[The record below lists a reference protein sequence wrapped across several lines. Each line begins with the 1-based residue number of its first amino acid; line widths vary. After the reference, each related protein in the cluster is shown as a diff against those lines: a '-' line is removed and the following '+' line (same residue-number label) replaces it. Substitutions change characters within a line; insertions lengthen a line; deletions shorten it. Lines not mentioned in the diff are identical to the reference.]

1 MSDLDPE
8 KIKIHKRMLPFL
20 MKPITLIV
28 LTITCIFGE
37 VMWMYRAIQN
47 ENQLESL
54 GLFVAGAILGGT
66 SGIWT
71 TRMFD
76 RYYVKSI
83 LGHVR
88 IMRTPTGIKNTIF
101 TVLALG
107 LPMAVSFARS
117 DLDPFLPI
125 IQSYIFGFI
134 CGTNIMI
141 YLWTRKL
148 PA

>member
-47 ENQLESL
+47 GNQLESL

>member
-1 MSDLDPE
+1 MSDIDPN

-20 MKPITLIV
+20 MKPITLII

-37 VMWMYRAIQN
+37 VMWMYLAIQDG
-47 ENQLESL
+47 NQLESL
-54 GLFVAGAILGGT
+54 GLFVAGTILGGT

-71 TRMFD
+71 SRMFD
-76 RYYVKSI
+76 KYYVMSL
-83 LGHVR
+83 LGRVS
-88 IMRTPTGIKNTIF
+88 IMRTSAGIKNTVF

-107 LPMAVSFARS
+107 IPMVVSFVRS
-117 DLDPFLPI
+117 NMDPFLPI

-141 YLWTRKL
+141 YLWARKL
-148 PA
+148 PD

>member
-1 MSDLDPE
+1 MSDLNPE
-8 KIKIHKRMLPFL
+8 KIEIHKRMLPFL

-47 ENQLESL
+47 GNQLESL

-76 RYYVKSI
+76 KYYVKSI

-88 IMRTPTGIKNTIF
+88 IMRTPAGIKNTIF

-107 LPMAVSFARS
+107 LPMAVSFVRS

>member
-37 VMWMYRAIQN
+37 VMWMYRAIQDG
-47 ENQLESL
+47 NQLESL
-54 GLFVAGAILGGT
+54 GLFLAGEILGGT